1 MKFKLDENF
10 GGRTQQL
17 FQIADHDVQTT
28 LDENIQ
34 GCPDQQLHQICCA
47 ESRCLVTL
55 DLDFSDVTRFPPE
68 RSAGIAV
75 IRVHYNPSLAMLG
88 KLIGLLLQG
97 LSRMSI
103 TNKLWIF
110 ETTRIRI
117 HQSDTE
123 DIPDRSTRG

>member
-10 GGRTQQL
+10 GKRTQHF
-17 FQIADHDVQTT
+17 FQIAGHDVQTT

-34 GCPDQQLHQICCA
+34 GCPEQQLYQICCA

-68 RSAGIAV
+68 RGAGIAV
-75 IRVHYNPSLAMLG
+75 IRVHHNPSLAMLE
-88 KLIGLLLQG
+88 KLIDLLLHG

-103 TNKLWIF
+103 KNKLWIV

-117 HQSDTE
+117 HQTDAE
-123 DIPDRSTRG
+123 DILS